1 MKTDK
6 EISEYYIES
15 AERHLIENDIYSI
28 EKAVVHYKRAILFD
42 PKNLELRKRL
52 NEVFYEVCKKN
63 KRIENDD
70 IEKSLIIKS
79 FLDSCKNENSSYV
92 KSHFSKDFNCENNY
106 FGETLNSFILNF
118 IKELKYKKNKMRNW
132 LLFYS

>member
-52 NEVFYEVCKKN
+52 NEIFYEVCKKN

-70 IEKSLIIKS
+70 IEKFIDNLVDLTI
-79 FLDSCKNENSSYV
+79 LGREVRKNEFEFEYDV
-92 KSHFSKDFNCENNY
+92 TIYK
-106 FGETLNSFILNF
+106 GL
-118 IKELKYKKNKMRNW
+118 LKGNEIEYYNQ
-132 LLFYS
+132 